1 MRRALAIALAIVLA
15 LVPAARAQDDPRAFP
30 SVNRLLSVVAPLILA
45 PGDSG
50 SFRLNVTN
58 PYGHPMQNTSLNV
71 SVYEYATVETS
82 APVGAS
88 WGYEYPLLQAPQPDG
103 TTCRAR
109 ECKLM
114 RGLPQDVVT
123 GGESLI
129 LNFTV
134 LTSYDMPHGSVFAE
148 AAYFLRFWLEFDFN
162 NGTAQSHLR
171 MASRGY
177 FTNAQWDDARNHL
190 GADCSP
196 YNPADRCIGS
206 LNLTRLGVDGIIPDA
221 SFGVREGFPL
231 WPFYG
236 LLVLVVFFLV
246 LAFLFWVEE
255 NPGKYPRI
263 ERSWLRFKGRLRRAV
278 RRPGAGKI

>member
-1 MRRALAIALAIVLA
+1 MRRTVAFALAIVLA
-15 LVPAARAQDDPRAFP
+15 LVPAARAQDDPRAP
-30 SVNRLLSVVAPLILA
+30 GSVNRILAVVAPLILA

-50 SFRLNVTN
+50 SLRLNLTN
-58 PYGHPMQNTSLNV
+58 PYGHRMQNASLNV

-82 APVGAS
+82 APVDAT
-88 WGYEYPLLQAPQPDG
+88 WGHEYPLLQAHQADG
-103 TTCRAR
+103 TMCRAR
-109 ECKLM
+109 ECRLM
-114 RGLPQDVVT
+114 AGLPQDILLA
-123 GGESLI
+123 GESLL

-148 AAYFLRFWLEFDFN
+148 AAFFLRFWLEFDFN

-177 FTNAQWDDARNHL
+177 FTSAQWDAARADL
-190 GADCSP
+190 GPGCTP
-196 YNPADRCIGS
+196 YNPANRCIGS

-236 LLVLVVFFLV
+236 LLALIVFFLV

-255 NPGKYPRI
+255 NPGKYPRV
-263 ERSWLRFKGRLRRAV
+263 ERVWLRFKGRLRRAV